1 MSVKCASC
9 AEEIP
14 EDRVTCPTC
23 GTAVGDS
30 FTPTRLFTEVPDS
43 APRREVSS
51 GRKVSSGSPR
61 GGVSFD
67 SIDNARFVAGTILA
81 ERYRIVGMLGRG
93 GMGEVYRADD
103 LKLGQPVALKFLPEK
118 LSNDGGALAR
128 FHREV
133 RVARQVSH
141 RNVCR
146 VYDIGE
152 IDGQQFLSMEF
163 IKGEEL
169 SSLLRRI
176 GRLPT
181 DKATQIARQLC
192 AGLAAAHE
200 GGVLHRDLKPA
211 NVMIDADGNVRVLD
225 FGLAGLSEDLR
236 QEDLRAG
243 TPAYMSPEQLAGEE
257 LTLKSDI
264 YSLGLLL
271 YEVFTGKKAFEAGS
285 LPELLE
291 IRRSGATPTNPSELV
306 QELDPL
312 IERVILRCLAQEPE
326 KRPASALQVAASLPG
341 GDPLAAALAA
351 GETPSP
357 EMVAAA
363 PMEGVLKPSMAV
375 TLVASVLLGLGL
387 MMFLSSRIS
396 MYRNVPLEKS
406 SAVLE
411 DRARSIIRKAGDA
424 SQPMDSASDF
434 GVDEAYLTHAGEHD
448 ADPSTRW
455 NSLRRGQPAVIYFWY
470 RQSPRYLMPYNRE
483 MLTVDDPPQVVTGM
497 SGVSLDTLG
506 RLISFYQIPPQRDAA
521 QGNAQTT
528 EASTASAIAG
538 PASAEA
544 APDWSMFFA
553 EAGLNFA
560 DFHAADST
568 WVPMSAYDARVAWDG
583 AYAEQ
588 PAMKVHV
595 EAASFHGQPVYF
607 QLINPWDRPVR
618 EWPFQLSASSR
629 ALVVLLITVF
639 MVVLIGS
646 IVLAARSSRLGRGD
660 RKGASRLALVV
671 FVVGMLIWVFT
682 SHHVPVAEEFESFI
696 TGIQSSVFVACFFW
710 LIYMALEPLVR
721 RRWPTRIISWS
732 RLLAGGWRD
741 PLVGRDILIGA
752 LFGVLTILHIYVSY
766 WILRWLGGARFKPM
780 VNPSSQLLGLNHFP
794 QSFFSQLGQSLE
806 VSFFYLFLLL
816 LLSIV
821 LRTNKLAALAAWLIY
836 TCALALLIAAVG
848 PIGWLLAAMSAGLQ
862 VIVLHRYGLLSMLC
876 AQFFYHIFI
885 FYPVTSE
892 LSAWYAGSFVLIL
905 IISLALVLYAFYVSL
920 GNQKLFRGG
929 LLQD

>member
-1 MSVKCASC
+1 
-9 AEEIP
+9 
-14 EDRVTCPTC
+14 
-23 GTAVGDS
+23 
-30 FTPTRLFTEVPDS
+30 
-43 APRREVSS
+43 
-51 GRKVSSGSPR
+51 
-61 GGVSFD
+61 
-67 SIDNARFVAGTILA
+67 
-81 ERYRIVGMLGRG
+81 
-93 GMGEVYRADD
+93 
-103 LKLGQPVALKFLPEK
+103 
-118 LSNDGGALAR
+118 
-128 FHREV
+128 
-133 RVARQVSH
+133 
-141 RNVCR
+141 
-146 VYDIGE
+146 
-152 IDGQQFLSMEF
+152 
-163 IKGEEL
+163 
-169 SSLLRRI
+169 
-176 GRLPT
+176 
-181 DKATQIARQLC
+181 
-192 AGLAAAHE
+192 
-200 GGVLHRDLKPA
+200 
-211 NVMIDADGNVRVLD
+211 MIDADGNVRVLD

-291 IRRSGATPTNPSELV
+291 IRKRGETPTNPSELV

-312 IERVILRCLAQEPE
+312 IERVILRCLAQEPDR
-326 KRPASALQVAASLPG
+326 RPASALQVAASLPG

-363 PMEGVLKPSMAV
+363 PMEGVLKPSVAV
-375 TLVASVLLGLGL
+375 MLLASVLLGLGL
-387 MMFLSSRIS
+387 LMFLSSRIS

-406 SAVLE
+406 PDVLE
-411 DRARSIIRKAGDA
+411 DRARSIIKKAGYTN
-424 SQPMDSASDF
+424 QPMDSVSNF
-434 GVDEAYLTHAGEHD
+434 GIDEGYLQHAGEHM
-448 ADPSTRW
+448 DPSTRS

-470 RQSPRYLMPYNRE
+470 RQSPRYLFPYNKE
-483 MLTVDDPPQVVTGM
+483 MLTVDDPPQLVTGM

-506 RLISFYQIPPQRDAA
+506 RLVSFYQIPPQRDAA
-521 QGNAQTT
+521 QGNAPAT
-528 EASTASAIAG
+528 EAR
-538 PASAEA
+538 PAPAMTEPAPAES

-553 EAGLNFA
+553 EAGLNVA

-568 WVPMSAYDARVAWDG
+568 WVPMSAYDARAAWDG
-583 AYAEQ
+583 SYPEQ
-588 PAMKVHV
+588 PAMKLHV
-595 EAASFHGQPVYF
+595 EAASFHGKPVYF
-607 QLINPWDRPVR
+607 QLINPWNRPVR
-618 EWPFQLSASSR
+618 EWPFQLSASSK

-646 IVLAARSSRLGRGD
+646 IVLASRSSRLGRGD

-671 FVVGMLIWVFT
+671 FVVGMLIWVFV

-710 LIYMALEPLVR
+710 LLYMALEPLVR

-752 LFGVLTILHIYVSY
+752 LFGVITILHIYLSY
-766 WILRWLGGARFKPM
+766 WMLRWLGGARFRPM
-780 VNPSSQLLGLNHFP
+780 VNPSSQLLGIGHFP
-794 QSFFSQLGQSLE
+794 QSFFSQLSQSLE

-816 LLSIV
+816 LLTIA
-821 LRTNKLAALAAWLIY
+821 LRKNSLAAIAAWLIY
-836 TCALALLIAAVG
+836 ACALALLIAATG
-848 PIGWLLAAMSAGLQ
+848 PSGWLLAAMSAGLQ

-876 AQFFYHIFI
+876 AQFFYHIFV

-892 LSAWYAGSFVLIL
+892 LNAWYAGNFVLIL
-905 IISLALVLYAFYVSL
+905 IISVALVLYGFYVSL

>member
-1 MSVKCASC
+1 
-9 AEEIP
+9 
-14 EDRVTCPTC
+14 
-23 GTAVGDS
+23 
-30 FTPTRLFTEVPDS
+30 
-43 APRREVSS
+43 
-51 GRKVSSGSPR
+51 
-61 GGVSFD
+61 
-67 SIDNARFVAGTILA
+67 
-81 ERYRIVGMLGRG
+81 MLGRG

>member
-1 MSVKCASC
+1 
-9 AEEIP
+9 
-14 EDRVTCPTC
+14 
-23 GTAVGDS
+23 
-30 FTPTRLFTEVPDS
+30 
-43 APRREVSS
+43 
-51 GRKVSSGSPR
+51 
-61 GGVSFD
+61 
-67 SIDNARFVAGTILA
+67 
-81 ERYRIVGMLGRG
+81 MLGRG

-176 GRLPT
+176 GRLPL

-243 TPAYMSPEQLAGEE
+243 TPAYMSPEQLAGET

-271 YEVFTGKKAFEAGS
+271 YEVFTGKRAFEAGS

-312 IERVILRCLAQEPE
+312 IERVILRCLAEEPE
-326 KRPASALQVAASLPG
+326 KRPVSALQVAASLPG

-363 PMEGVLKPSMAV
+363 PMEGVLKPSVAV
-375 TLVASVLLGLGL
+375 TLLASVLLGLGL
-387 MMFLSSRIS
+387 LMVLSSRIV

-406 SAVLE
+406 SDVLE
-411 DRARSIIRKAGDA
+411 DRARSLIKKAGYTN
-424 SQPMDSASDF
+424 QPMDSVSDF
-434 GVDEAYLTHAGEHD
+434 GVDEKYVEYAGAHD
-448 ADPSTRW
+448 ADPSIRW
-455 NSLRRGQPAVIYFWY
+455 NSLRSGQPAVIYFWY
-470 RQSPRYLMPYNRE
+470 RQSPRYLFPSNKE
-483 MLTVDDPPQVVTGM
+483 MLTVDDPPQLVTGM
-497 SGVSLDTLG
+497 SGVKLDTLG

-521 QGNAQTT
+521 QGNAPSSTLTNTLTNAATNAAPNVATNAATNAPATT
-528 EASTASAIAG
+528 
-538 PASAEA
+538 AEA
-544 APDWSMFFA
+544 RLAPAESAPDWSMFFA
-553 EAGLNFA
+553 EAGLNVA
-560 DFHAADST
+560 DFHAVDST
-568 WVPMSAYDARVAWDG
+568 WVPMSAYDARAAWDG
-583 AYAEQ
+583 SYPEQ
-588 PAMKVHV
+588 PSMKVHV
-595 EAASFHGQPVYF
+595 EAASFHGKPVYF

-639 MVVLIGS
+639 MVVMIGS
-646 IVLAARSSRLGRGD
+646 IVLALRSLRLGRGD
-660 RKGASRLALVV
+660 RRGATRLALVV
-671 FVVGMLIWVFT
+671 FVVGMLVWVFV
-682 SHHVPVAEEFESFI
+682 SHHVPVVEEFESFMI
-696 TGIQSSVFVACFFW
+696 GIQSSVFVACFFW
-710 LIYMALEPLVR
+710 LLYMALEPLVR

-752 LFGVLTILHIYVSY
+752 LFGVVTILHIYLCY
-766 WILRWLGGARFKPM
+766 WMLKWLGGARFKPM
-780 VNPSSQLLGLNHFP
+780 LNPSSQLLGINHFP

-816 LLSIV
+816 LLSIA
-821 LRTNKLAALAAWLIY
+821 LRRNRVAAVAAWLIY
-836 TCALALLIAAVG
+836 SCALALLIAATG
-848 PIGWLLAAMSAGLQ
+848 PLGWLLAAMSAGLQ

-892 LSAWYAGSFVLIL
+892 LNAWYAGSFVLIL
-905 IISLALVLYAFYVSL
+905 VISLALLLYAFYVSL